1 MFIAYINN
9 KYIRRGDVDIHGLF
23 KIEDVTD
30 RSSQYYAVVK
40 ENAAVAL
47 EYIAQ
52 KDEPQM
58 GPGVHCTKPYP
69 CLYWEYCT
77 LNLPKPNVFDLY
89 RLSASKAE
97 EYYNEGIVTF
107 ADVLNA
113 GIKLNKL
120 QRRQVEWEVFN
131 NPTHVDKLGIKAFLD
146 TLTYP
151 LYFLDFESFQTCIP
165 LYDGLNPYR
174 QVPFQYSLHYIL
186 EKDGDLQHKEF
197 LADENS
203 DPRRAL
209 AERLVEDIPQNSCTL
224 AYNKSFECMVI
235 KDLAADFPDLSER
248 LLNIRENIHDLLD
261 VFRDGFV
268 YDKAMGGSLSIK
280 SVLPAMFPDNPALN
294 YHNLNDVH
302 NGTEATTTYLSL
314 RGMEKSERDKLRASL
329 LAYCKLDTMAM
340 VMLWQRLRE
349 LCAGCAV

>member
-1 MFIAYINN
+1 M
-9 KYIRRGDVDIHGLF
+9 
-23 KIEDVTD
+23 
-30 RSSQYYAVVK
+30 
-40 ENAAVAL
+40 
-47 EYIAQ
+47 
-52 KDEPQM
+52 
-58 GPGVHCTKPYP
+58 
-69 CLYWEYCT
+69 
-77 LNLPKPNVFDLY
+77 
-89 RLSASKAE
+89 SASKAE

-186 EKDGDLQHKEF
+186 EKDGAPQHKEF

-280 SVLPAMFPDNPALN
+280 SVLPAMFPDNSALN

-349 LCAGCAV
+349 LCAGCVV